1 MISDFRFQISD
12 CARAKYRNPLGQGG
26 RWSESGPDA
35 SGPHS
40 KTFGFPWLRFP
51 IRNLQSAICNRRGGF
66 TMVEIAICIAVVGF
80 ALVAIIGVLP
90 TAMRVQQ
97 DNRSDTIIDQDGNY
111 FLEAIRHGAQGVED
125 LPNYV
130 NTGASGNPKGP
141 VRLVYLD
148 EQGNPV
154 TNGFPANDIHDD
166 SGRKL
171 IGLLSIPRTNLNN
184 GFRVEADFNAISGN
198 AVEKDPSMFVGF
210 KYMLVS
216 EVIPFTT
223 FDGASAFGP
232 PNSGDTNA
240 LTKMAARLSST
251 MYEVRLTFRWP
262 LLRNGTVGNSKKV
275 FRTMVSGALMNEPD
289 PKVPNWY
296 WYFYFEPSA
305 FVGNQG
311 P

>member
-1 MISDFRFQISD
+1 
-12 CARAKYRNPLGQGG
+12 
-26 RWSESGPDA
+26 
-35 SGPHS
+35 
-40 KTFGFPWLRFP
+40 
-51 IRNLQSAICNRRGGF
+51 
-66 TMVEIAICIAVVGF
+66 MVEIAICIAVVGF

-125 LPNYV
+125 LTNYL
-130 NTGASGNPKGP
+130 NQGAAGNPKGP
-141 VRLVYLD
+141 VRLVYFD
-148 EQGNPV
+148 PQGNPV
-154 TNGFPANDIHDD
+154 TTGFPANDIHDN

-184 GFRVEADFNAISGN
+184 GLRVEADFNAISGN
-198 AVEKDPSMFVGF
+198 AVEKDPNVFVGF
-210 KYMLVS
+210 KYMLTS

-232 PNSGDTNA
+232 PNSADTNA
-240 LTKMAARLSST
+240 LAKMAATLSST

-262 LLRNGTVGNSKKV
+262 LLRNGTVGNGKKV
-275 FRTMVSGALMNEPD
+275 FRTMVSGALVNEPD
-289 PKVPNWY
+289 KDVPDTP
-296 WYFYFEPSA
+296 YFYFEPSG